1 MKRILFP
8 PLLAV
13 IALTL
18 LFIFFA
24 FTDETYNVQ
33 STLHDA
39 INNRTISANA
49 ISNGKYSGKS
59 VNLQLSN
66 NTNNS
71 VQILIPAGTTYSPE
85 NDGEQTLIQMEDQM
99 ITLAPHGVSTPS
111 IGAFCTEA
119 HDRCPTASNSF
130 KIGKSTN
137 PKFSKLFDF
146 VKDKK
151 VSKSNYQDA
160 VWAISDNKSVSNINA
175 ELPVDKEFRKFVA
188 TLTGQKDTWYTTPQ
202 NVTVDD
208 RGNFNMETVLI
219 HGDLSFTCGKGAKVY
234 QDIHKGNDELFFQSN
249 KCMTAA
255 SGNVHYNF
263 RLSVKGWEKGKYYI
277 RIHDGTK
284 ELSRYEFEI

>member
-13 IALTL
+13 ITLTL

-24 FTDETYNVQ
+24 FTDDTYAIQ
-33 STLHDA
+33 STLEDA
-39 INNRTISANA
+39 INNRTVSANA

-71 VQILIPAGTTYSPE
+71 LQILIPAGTTYIPE
-85 NDGEQTLIQMEDQM
+85 SEGEQTLIQMEDQL
-99 ITLAPHGVSTPS
+99 ITLAPNGKTYPS

-119 HDRCPTASNSF
+119 NDRCPTANKSF
-130 KIGKSTN
+130 KIGRSSN
-137 PKFSKLFDF
+137 PKFDKLFAF

-160 VWAISDNKSVSNINA
+160 IWAISDNKSVSNINA
-175 ELPVDKEFRKFVA
+175 ELPIDKELRKFVA
-188 TLTGQKDTWYTTPQ
+188 SLTGQKDTWYTTPQ
-202 NVTVDD
+202 NVTVDQ

-219 HGDLSFTCGKGAKVY
+219 HGDLSFTCAKGTKVY
-234 QDIHKGNDELFFQSN
+234 QDIHKGNGEMFFQSN
-249 KCMTAA
+249 KSMTSV
-255 SGNVHYNF
+255 SGNVDYNF
-263 RLSVKGWEKGKYYI
+263 RLSVKGWERGKYYI